1 MAEALLAAPFTPI
14 QGFLSGFLQT
24 GGAAGQVL
32 AGMIAPAPAQIRYVV
47 AAAQGGGTTYVLDV
61 QNNGV
66 SIWTD
71 PNDRP
76 ILSGTSAGRFVS
88 GRINHSAVRTGDV
101 IELVVAVAGNKSRL
115 VATVALEDPSQRR
128 G

>member
-1 MAEALLAAPFTPI
+1 MTQWTSLPFTPI

-24 GGAAGQVL
+24 GGATGQVL

-61 QNNGV
+61 LVNGT
-66 SIWTD
+66 SIWTN

-76 ILSGTSAGRFVS
+76 ILSGTTAGRFVS
-88 GRINHSAVRTGDV
+88 GRINRSAVHIGDI
-101 IELVVAVAGNKSRL
+101 IELVIAVAGNKSRL
-115 VATVALEDPSQRR
+115 VATVALEDASQRPP
-128 G
+128 